1 MSKKKDPNYTIKVEK
16 AISEKYG
23 EDTIQNPKA
32 NWNEE
37 KEREYLDQLKK
48 LSKKDV
54 EKEVKTKKIDVGGFF
69 INKNLI
75 KGKRIFKYNCL
86 VCEKFSFK
94 KQDDLYLEKY
104 DCCYKCY
111 IQYVEDREERWKNG
125 WRPKKELA
133 NGDNIRNN

>member
-48 LSKKDV
+48 LSKKDI
-54 EKEVKTKKIDVGGFF
+54 EKEIKTKKIDVGGFF

-75 KGKRIFKYNCL
+75 RDKRTFKYNCP
-86 VCEKFSFK
+86 VCENFSFK
-94 KQDDLYLEKY
+94 ITDDLYLEKF
-104 DCCYKCY
+104 DCCYRCY
-111 IQYVEDREERWKNG
+111 VQYIEDREERWIKG
-125 WRPKKELA
+125 WRPKKELTD
-133 NGDNIRNN
+133 GDNIRDN